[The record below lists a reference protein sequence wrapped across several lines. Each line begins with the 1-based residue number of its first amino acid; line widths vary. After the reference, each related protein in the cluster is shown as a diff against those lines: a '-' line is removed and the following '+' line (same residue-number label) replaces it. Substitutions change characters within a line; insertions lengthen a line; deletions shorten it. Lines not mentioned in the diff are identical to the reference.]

1 MSQPTAALKP
11 LRQVQTVQELLVND
25 MAKTQLKIVAADHMK
40 PERMMRLM
48 ANAIRTTPKL
58 GQCDPLTLLGS
69 MMTCAS
75 LGLEP
80 NTVLGHAY
88 LIPFENRAKTQ
99 TEVQLVLGYKGMI
112 DLARRSGHVVNI
124 HADVVYQADE
134 FSFEYGSNQ
143 HLKHI
148 PAGERSVPTH
158 AYCHAKLSDG
168 EAFIVLPY
176 AEIIKVRDASQAYKT
191 AQKYGKKDSPWI
203 AHEHQMARKTAVRA
217 LFNEL
222 PISIEKVTEALEVD
236 ESKANFANF
245 AMHPHK
251 GLLETGE
258 TIEAE
263 AVTGDAQE
271 TKAPDAQLQKP
282 AKDTAPSAAAEDAAQ
297 AGAEDE
303 PAPKETARED
313 RREDSSEDESGAA
326 HKNAHLDSLVQMITK
341 ELGGAED
348 AGAVEA
354 VLEIYGSQIAQSEGT
369 PYYAQITEAADE
381 RRAVLANA

>member
-1 MSQPTAALKP
+1 MSKQTAITKP
-11 LRQVQTVQELLVND
+11 LRQVKSVQELLVND
-25 MAKTQLKIVAADHMK
+25 MAKQQLQIVAAQHMK

-58 GQCDPLTLLGS
+58 GQCEPLTLLGS

-88 LIPFENRAKTQ
+88 LIPFENRKKGV
-99 TEVQLVLGYKGMI
+99 TEVQLVLGYTGMV

-124 HADVVYQADE
+124 HADVVYEADD

-148 PAGERSVPTH
+148 PAGERSKPIY
-158 AYCHAKLSDG
+158 AYCHAKLTDG

-176 AEIIKVRDASQAYKT
+176 AEVLKVRDSSQGYKT
-191 AQKYGKKDSPWI
+191 AKKYGKTDTPWI

-222 PISIEKVTEALEVD
+222 PISVEKVTEALEVD
-236 ESKANFANF
+236 GSQANFANF
-245 AMHPHK
+245 AMHPDQ
-251 GLLETGE
+251 GSPETGE

-263 AVTGDAQE
+263 AISADEEQNTASEREPE
-271 TKAPDAQLQKP
+271 TPI
-282 AKDTAPSAAAEDAAQ
+282 KDK
-297 AGAEDE
+297 GAEGE
-303 PAPKETARED
+303 KATGEAPKEHAQD
-313 RREDSSEDESGAA
+313 RPADDKPEEENEEFSG
-326 HKNAHLDSLVQMITK
+326 LVNLIAN
-341 ELGGAED
+341 ELCEAED

-354 VLEIYGSQIAQSEGT
+354 VLEIYGSQIAQTEGT
-369 PYYAQITEAADE
+369 PYHDQITEAADA
-381 RRAVLANA
+381 RREELAQ

>member
-1 MSQPTAALKP
+1 MSQTAVATKKLKYV
-11 LRQVQTVQELLVND
+11 RNVQELLVND
-25 MAKTQLKIVAADHMK
+25 IAKQQLQIVSAGNMK

-58 GQCDPLTLLGS
+58 GKCDPLTLLGS

-88 LIPFENRAKTQ
+88 LIPFENRKKGV
-99 TEVQLVLGYKGMI
+99 TEVQLVLGYKGMV

-124 HADVVYQADE
+124 HADVVYEADE

-148 PAGERSVPTH
+148 PAGERSKPLY
-158 AYCHAKLSDG
+158 AYCHAKLTDG

-176 AEIIKVRDASQAYKT
+176 AEVLKVRDASQGYKT
-191 AQKYGKKDSPWI
+191 AKKYGKKDTPWI

-222 PISIEKVTEALEVD
+222 PISIEKVTDALEVD
-236 ESKANFANF
+236 GSKANFANF
-245 AMHPHK
+245 AMHPDQ
-251 GLLETGE
+251 GTPETGD

-263 AVTGDAQE
+263 AISEDDSADNATEAAPSDDQMTGD
-271 TKAPDAQLQKP
+271 TP
-282 AKDTAPSAAAEDAAQ
+282 ATEPENTGDGEGEADFSGLVANIKSELSQAAD
-297 AGAEDE
+297 
-303 PAPKETARED
+303 
-313 RREDSSEDESGAA
+313 
-326 HKNAHLDSLVQMITK
+326 L
-341 ELGGAED
+341 
-348 AGAVEA
+348 GAVEA
-354 VLEIYGSQIAQSEGT
+354 VLELYSAQIAQAEGT
-369 PYYAQITEAADE
+369 QAQTEIDNAADA
-381 RRAVLANA
+381 RREELSNG

>member
-1 MSQPTAALKP
+1 MTSTRIAEKP
-11 LRQVQTVQELLVND
+11 LRQVQTIQELLVND
-25 MAKTQLKIVAADHMK
+25 MAKQQLQVVAATHMK

-88 LIPFENRAKTQ
+88 LIPFENRKKGV

-124 HADVVYQADE
+124 HADVVYEADE

-148 PAGERSVPTH
+148 PGVGRAKPTH
-158 AYCHAKLSDG
+158 AYCHAKLTDG

-176 AEIIKVRDASQAYKT
+176 AEVLKVRDASQGYK
-191 AQKYGKKDSPWI
+191 AAIQYGKKDNPWI

-222 PISIEKVTEALEVD
+222 PISIEKVSDALTLD
-236 ESKANFANF
+236 DNKANFANF
-245 AMHPHK
+245 AMHPDQDMP
-251 GLLETGE
+251 ETGE
-258 TIEAE
+258 TIEGEATEEEVDETPDPASKPEKETKPQKKPAAKPDPEKKPEQKSAPEPEPDEQEAPDEGSSEFAGLAE
-263 AVTGDAQE
+263 KIIGEINDAPDLGALEATLEIWGAQIEQLQE
-271 TKAPDAQLQKP
+271 TDFHAQVM
-282 AKDTAPSAAAEDAAQ
+282 DAADMQ
-297 AGAEDE
+297 
-303 PAPKETARED
+303 RE
-313 RREDSSEDESGAA
+313 A
-326 HKNAHLDSLVQMITK
+326 
-341 ELGGAED
+341 
-348 AGAVEA
+348 
-354 VLEIYGSQIAQSEGT
+354 
-369 PYYAQITEAADE
+369 
-381 RRAVLANA
+381 LANG